1 MNRFPRS
8 PRVALGA
15 RADWLV
21 PAGLMAL
28 SLVPTAAGIF
38 RMVQLLGGAQITPA
52 DARFF
57 AAPLPVALHVLS
69 AVMFCVLGAFQFS
82 AGLRRRKLGWHRAAG
97 RMLVPCGLV
106 AALSGLWMTQFY
118 PAVDFDGPSLHALR
132 LLAGSAMAW
141 FLFPGIQG
149 ELARTVFMGA
159 GWAINLAAAEWSIS
173 RERRVSGSSLRA

>member
-38 RMVQLLGGAQITPA
+38 RMVQRLGGAQITPA

-82 AGLRRRKLGWHRAAG
+82 AGLRRRSDLQSPVEGTPLVVLGAAKLGA
-97 RMLVPCGLV
+97 
-106 AALSGLWMTQFY
+106 T
-118 PAVDFDGPSLHALR
+118 R
-132 LLAGSAMAW
+132 L
-141 FLFPGIQG
+141 ID
-149 ELARTVFMGA
+149 
-159 GWAINLAAAEWSIS
+159 NLEF
-173 RERRVSGSSLRA
+173 